1 MQEPAAFEYVR
12 RNVLRGLRNDGKARE
27 HRIAVVSVAI
37 HRISSVGHF
46 LPYRARDEFVLR
58 FEGPIAIASGM
69 PAMNALHFLKKQD
82 VGGQT
87 MQPVAQL
94 VDHHAAQW

>member
-1 MQEPAAFEYVR
+1 MQEPATFEHMR

-37 HRISSVGHF
+37 YRVSSVRYF
-46 LPYRARDEFVLR
+46 LPHRVGNEFVLWLER
-58 FEGPIAIASGM
+58 PIAVAPRM
-69 PAMNALHFLKKQD
+69 PAMDSLDLLQKQD

-87 MQPVAQL
+87 MQLVAQL
-94 VDHHAAQW
+94 VDHHAT